1 MQRIKFPPKNSKTF
15 NKLNI
20 AFVEKRRELLDEY
33 YQRVLTIEHIA
44 DFTKH
49 HASPV
54 LKAFLDVDAKLGG
67 YRASPAA
74 RGDFGSSG
82 NVGGYDS
89 VSGLVKTLS

>member
-1 MQRIKFPPKNSKTF
+1 M
-15 NKLNI
+15 
-20 AFVEKRRELLDEY
+20 V
-33 YQRVLTIEHIA
+33 
-44 DFTKH
+44 DFLKH
-49 HASPV
+49 HESPV